1 MLLNQL
7 EQIPRG
13 LKKTNK
19 KIITNTVRRWQFH
32 TLLMQ
37 VLGLIPSVDTCR
49 ICFSHKTRTL
59 QVNLKSISANIESY
73 ISNNKSHVG
82 IPLQL
87 RFKNRVRHI
96 TALSI
101 KKTKFVLMQQKYN
114 HVESVYIPPI
124 LTDTQKR
131 SIDKIAH
138 SGSAVHRSQSNA
150 VTLYGIK
157 CQLSSPRSLGSV

>member
-1 MLLNQL
+1 MIHLSDFRWQLTSTILLDLNHTSKSARANS
-7 EQIPRG
+7 EG

-59 QVNLKSISANIESY
+59 QLNLKSIPANIESY
-73 ISNNKSHVG
+73 ISNNKSHVA

-87 RFKNRVRHI
+87 RYKNRIRNI

-114 HVESVYIPPI
+114 HVESV
-124 LTDTQKR
+124 LQFW
-131 SIDKIAH
+131 
-138 SGSAVHRSQSNA
+138 
-150 VTLYGIK
+150 GIHK
-157 CQLSSPRSLGSV
+157 SDP